1 MVYVRRDEKGK
12 LTFQRI
18 LSDSGEEIRLRRSF
32 DGKVGIVSASRAI
45 YFRTDKD
52 ARMLAEEI
60 LKIIKGGEEE

>member
-1 MVYVRRDEKGK
+1 MVYARRDEKGK

-32 DGKVGIVSASRAI
+32 DGKVGIVSANRAI